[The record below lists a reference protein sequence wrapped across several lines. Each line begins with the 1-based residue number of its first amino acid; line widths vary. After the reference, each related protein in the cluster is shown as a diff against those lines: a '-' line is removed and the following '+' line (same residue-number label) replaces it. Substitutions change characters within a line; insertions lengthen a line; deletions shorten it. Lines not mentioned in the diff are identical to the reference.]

1 MGNSR
6 IRFTMVCAEGR
17 KQRHHPNHD
26 GYHSNLLLPFL
37 AWSVH
42 DAISSHYRTATG
54 TQRCKSDEHGV
65 GIINNL
71 PLVQSMLIT
80 TAVLCYVFWLCTYLM
95 QMHPFFGP
103 LLENSTLIAANEY
116 WPSK

>member
-1 MGNSR
+1 MGADAAPVA
-6 IRFTMVCAEGR
+6 ILTTFWFIVG
-17 KQRHHPNHD
+17 
-26 GYHSNLLLPFL
+26 GILPWF
-37 AWSVH
+37 VPK
-42 DAISSHYRTATG
+42 G
-54 TQRCKSDEHGV
+54 
-65 GIINNL
+65 NNRG
-71 PLVQSMLIT
+71 LVQSMLIT